1 MNLSVINFDGEWFQA
16 ISIASRSRNISTA
29 PSNFTQHPFPRG
41 VQHPQSRY
49 MALGFN
55 IGISIDSWHLTIV
68 TWSLV
73 VIAMVYW
80 VYRRFIPGF
89 TAVHMSPPCF
99 TACSYCSLMSGWCSN
114 ASLKISWDRCGR
126 RPLRSGNWIK
136 CSMNGYQSIIFQ
148 HKMFYKWKPIH
159 YFNYN
164 IYTYV
169 PKIFKENRWRSCLR
183 EST

>member
-1 MNLSVINFDGEWFQA
+1 MNDFKPYNLWICDKMEHRDEKFYGK
-16 ISIASRSRNISTA
+16 SIKKYLVPPA

-49 MALGFN
+49 MAFGFN

-126 RPLRSGNWIK
+126 RPLRSRNWIK
-136 CSMNGYQSIIFQ
+136 CSINGYQHIFFSINGCQFIISII
-148 HKMFYKWKPIH
+148 
-159 YFNYN
+159 
-164 IYTYV
+164 
-169 PKIFKENRWRSCLR
+169 IFKEYWIIL
-183 EST
+183 